1 MFIYKVSFK
10 FSTYS
15 LKVKVYYDDPMFNT
29 YSKKGED
36 YAEKKLRSVMVFVE
50 EMFHERDTLKTV
62 INIDAKDMEIERV
75 KGANWESKMR

>member
-1 MFIYKVSFK
+1 
-10 FSTYS
+10 
-15 LKVKVYYDDPMFNT
+15 
-29 YSKKGED
+29 
-36 YAEKKLRSVMVFVE
+36 MVFVE